1 MTKYENQNG
10 LVTDDQVKAYVLD
23 NDSQLT
29 DNINEALYILRD
41 GSMISGMYEYGIR
54 GDDHR
59 MIEGLISEG
68 ETMHQNDQATVD
80 FWKAL
85 HQKTGLV
92 RVVPETKQALIAKGQ
107 KLTANQKEAIDELN
121 YQVQEYI

>member
-10 LVTDDQVKAYVLD
+10 LVTDDQIKAYVLD

-59 MIEGLISEG
+59 RIEGLISEG
-68 ETMHQNDQATVD
+68 EAMYQSDQATVN

-85 HQKTGLV
+85 HRKTSLI

-107 KLTANQKEAIDELN
+107 KLTASQKEAIDELN

>member
-29 DNINEALYILRD
+29 DDINEALYILRD
-41 GSMISGMYEYGIR
+41 GSMISGMYEDGIR

-85 HQKTGLV
+85 HQKTSLV

-107 KLTANQKEAIDELN
+107 KLTANQKEVIDELN

>member
-10 LVTDDQVKAYVLD
+10 LVTDDQIKAYVLD

-59 MIEGLISEG
+59 MIEELISEG
-68 ETMHQNDQATVD
+68 EAMYQSDQATVN

-85 HQKTGLV
+85 HRKTSLI

-107 KLTANQKEAIDELN
+107 KLTASQKEAIDELN